1 MGSRG
6 PAPKAKA
13 GTIKFRA
20 GVPPAPPW
28 LDDDAKA
35 EYARAAEELEAAE
48 ASVQQPDMAVLARY
62 AQAYS
67 DVARLTQKIRDEGE
81 VTMGVQG
88 PVANPRLRA
97 LSLAHRTLAETCQK
111 LGFSPADRAR
121 VPKAAASSKPDN
133 AFANFV
139 K

>member
-6 PAPKAKA
+6 APAKSST

-20 GVPPAPPW
+20 GVPPPPAW
-28 LDDDAKA
+28 LDIAA
-35 EYARAAEELEAAE
+35 RTEYKRAVDELMSAD
-48 ASVQQPDMAVLARY
+48 ASVQQPDMAVLATY

-67 DVARLTQKIRDEGE
+67 DIARITEDIREEGDV
-81 VTMGVQG
+81 VTGPQG
-88 PVANPRLRA
+88 TIANPRFRA
-97 LSLAHRTLAETCQK
+97 LSLAQRTLSQACQK

-133 AFANFV
+133 AFSAFV

>member
-1 MGSRG
+1 MGNRG
-6 PAPKAKA
+6 PLPKTKP
-13 GTIKFRA
+13 GSIKFRP
-20 GVPPAPPW
+20 GVPVAPAW
-28 LDDDAKA
+28 LDRAAQA
-35 EYARAAEELEAAE
+35 EYARAVDELAAAD
-48 ASVQQPDMAVLARY
+48 ASVQQPDMAMLARY

-67 DVARLTQKIRDEGE
+67 DVARLSVQIRDEGE
-81 VTMGVQG
+81 VTQGVQG

-97 LSLAHRTLAETCQK
+97 LSMAHRNLAETCQK

-133 AFANFV
+133 AFSEFV

>member
-1 MGSRG
+1 MGARG
-6 PAPKAKA
+6 PAPKTKV

-20 GVPPAPPW
+20 GVPPPPAW
-28 LDDDAKA
+28 LDAAAKA
-35 EYARAAEELEAAE
+35 EYVRAVDELAAAD

-67 DVARLTQKIRDEGE
+67 DVARLSQKIRDEGE
-81 VTMGVQG
+81 VTQGVQG

-133 AFANFV
+133 AFSQFV